1 VLAATGWQPEGA
13 RPSAAK
19 FVLIAAPH
27 TSNWDLLYL
36 LALAAVFGVNV
47 RWMGKHTLFR
57 GPAGPVLRALGGI
70 PIRRHRNENVV
81 QAMAR
86 AFAECDELAL
96 VVPAEGTRS
105 RAPYWKSGFYHI
117 ARSAGVPIVMGYLD
131 YPRRRGGFGPALVP
145 SGDVRADM
153 DRIRAFYADKV
164 GRHPAGSGPVRLREE
179 DDAPP
184 DAAPVPPSSSP
195 PSARDH
201 EEPDHAGET
210 HEEAERAQRVDV
222 REVEDAVQHAG
233 RDERER
239 QRRRGAGRGPGEV

>member
-1 VLAATGWQPEGA
+1 VLATTGWQPEGA
-13 RPSAAK
+13 RPAAAK

-36 LALAAVFGVNV
+36 LALAAVFDVDV

-57 GPAGPVLRALGGI
+57 WPMGPVLRALGGI
-70 PIRRHRNENVV
+70 PIRRHRSENVV

-86 AFAECDELAL
+86 EFAQCDALAL
-96 VVPAEGTRS
+96 VVPAEGTRG

-117 ARSAGVPIVMGYLD
+117 ARAAGVPIVMGYLD

-145 SGDVRADM
+145 SGDVTADM

-164 GRHPAGSGPVRLREE
+164 GRHPEGSGPVRLREE

-184 DAAPVPPSSSP
+184 RNE
-195 PSARDH
+195 AR
-201 EEPDHAGET
+201 
-210 HEEAERAQRVDV
+210 R
-222 REVEDAVQHAG
+222 
-233 RDERER
+233 
-239 QRRRGAGRGPGEV
+239 